1 MSINVDWE
9 KKKKTDEQ
17 IINRLLDDTREG
29 KLTWYFDEK
38 LEYIYCRRGIV
49 KDGISNIK
57 GSERIDIIFRL
68 SDSSIEE
75 EQEPYYEFQDYF
87 MDACTILSLDIYM
100 SKNLKKE
107 IFCRRIIAHQL
118 KLTEL
123 LGEINYVK
131 KKRPKK

>member
-1 MSINVDWE
+1 MSLNVDWE

-38 LEYIYCRRGIV
+38 LDYIYCRRCIV

-57 GSERIDIIFRL
+57 GSDKIYIIFRL

-87 MDACTILSLDIYM
+87 GTCTILSLDIYM